1 MRYMADTAN
10 TPDPTTPKSP
20 PPLQVRIAHFVDA
33 QGDQPVGVRAV
44 EPPPDSRQALRGNLY
59 AVVELTGDN
68 PDRNELSE
76 RVLSALQRTYYT
88 AKGSQ
93 AQVMR
98 QAMDAARQK
107 VDEFNQFNVEQ
118 PLGAGII
125 CVALLQSHLLIL
137 HSGPALALIST
148 GEAVDRYPAD
158 ILNFENADASTEAP
172 DFYRHEIANGAT
184 LFIGGAEWLD
194 VVPIRTLAATVSYT
208 NLANCGDA
216 AAGLRDQ
223 YQLSELP
230 GILVVIEPAGGPRT
244 QPAATKQTTAP
255 SPETRSAP
263 PPAATAA
270 RPRPNVPGGLPSA
283 VNTSPPVRDVPKT
296 PPPTA
301 ATVGPVQPSP
311 PPPPEPAFG
320 PPVTD
325 PVEVPSADNATMN
338 DFGVPGYLDVSTA
351 PSPVSIEAAAE
362 PAARDEFVDDEAAK
376 TGGVAALTASLA
388 ASMQR
393 GAAQGSALL
402 ANFLPDRSRS
412 STATEAPDNAQ
423 GSDFSADD
431 DVLDDRYVE
440 TTPSNFEQAIA
451 AAQEQDYPPPQ
462 AARGGRAR
470 LFVLLAVLIL
480 LLVPVVVAAVT
491 WGQGGTNRV
500 EAEAL
505 IELSQ
510 AQLAS
515 VNEALNAGDGETAR
529 MQLQSA
535 MENLEAAEMLIGA
548 SPEIDAIRAQIEREL
563 QDILQVRPLNALVQP
578 LLRFPDG
585 ALPTRVLVVD
595 QNIYVMDTGRQV
607 VERYRL
613 DPNLEFVPEP
623 TPETVLR
630 EGDVIDGFTVGRLVD
645 MAWQPSVAGVQDKP
659 GLLVLDRNNQFF
671 RYDDRVEGASHV
683 ELGDPA
689 ALQLPNQVEIYSGRI
704 YVADEGVQQILRY
717 EPGGFGLTPTPWFA
731 EGASANLTGL
741 RRMAID
747 GDIWLLYPNGMVLR
761 YNQGESVPF
770 SIKGNVAQIGDPV
783 DMAVGQIT
791 DALYIADA
799 ANDRI
804 FSFDKNGNYLAQ
816 YVSPEGD
823 QLNNLRGLFL
833 DDVAGQFYIMTQSSL
848 FQVPPPN

>member
-1 MRYMADTAN
+1 
-10 TPDPTTPKSP
+10 
-20 PPLQVRIAHFVDA
+20 VRIAHFVDA

-68 PDRNELSE
+68 PDRSELSE

-98 QAMDAARQK
+98 QAMAAARQK
-107 VDEFNQFNVEQ
+107 VDEFNQFNAEP
-118 PLGAGII
+118 PLEAGII

-158 ILNFENADASTEAP
+158 ILNFENADASAEAP

-208 NLANCGDA
+208 DLANCGDA

-230 GILVVIEPAGGPRT
+230 GILVVIEPAGGPRP
-244 QPAATKQTTAP
+244 QPGATTRTTEPVPATP
-255 SPETRSAP
+255 PKP
-263 PPAATAA
+263 PPAATAT

-283 VNTSPPVRDVPKT
+283 VHASPPVRDVPKT
-296 PPPTA
+296 PPPNKA
-301 ATVGPVQPSP
+301 AAVSARPSTPPAAEPVTR
-311 PPPPEPAFG
+311 
-320 PPVTD
+320 PPVSESVAAL
-325 PVEVPSADNATMN
+325 PAADASMN
-338 DFGVPGYLDVSTA
+338 DFGAPGYLDISAATA
-351 PSPVSIEAAAE
+351 SVGYEESVGPEELVEDDAVKPRGVTAFAAA
-362 PAARDEFVDDEAAK
+362 
-376 TGGVAALTASLA
+376 LA
-388 ASMQR
+388 AGMQR
-393 GAAQGSALL
+393 SAEQGRAFL
-402 ANFLPDRSRS
+402 ANFLPDRARE
-412 STATEAPDNAQ
+412 TAATADTDNDQDIGATIE
-423 GSDFSADD
+423 DD
-431 DVLDDRYVE
+431 ALDDRYVE
-440 TTPSNFEQAIA
+440 TEPSNFEQAMA
-451 AAQEQDYPPPQ
+451 AVQEQDYPPPE

-491 WGQGGTNRV
+491 WGQGGTNR
-500 EAEAL
+500 AEADSL

-515 VNEALNAGDGETAR
+515 VNEALDAGDSETAR

-535 MENLEAAEMLIGA
+535 MENLGAAEMLIGA
-548 SPEIDAIRAQIEREL
+548 SPEIDAIRTQIEREL

-595 QNIYVMDTGRQV
+595 QNIYVLDTGRQV

-613 DPNLEFVPEP
+613 DPNLEFVPDA

-683 ELGDPA
+683 ELGDPT
-689 ALQLPNQVEIYSGRI
+689 ALQLPNQVEIYSGRT

-717 EPGGFGLTPTPWFA
+717 EPGGFGLTPAPWFA

-783 DMAVGQIT
+783 DMAVGQLT

>member
-1 MRYMADTAN
+1 MRYMADTAK
-10 TPDPTTPKSP
+10 TPDPATSNNP

-59 AVVELTGDN
+59 AVVELTGNN

-98 QAMDAARQK
+98 QAMAAARQK
-107 VDEFNQFNVEQ
+107 VDEFNQFNTEQ
-118 PLGAGII
+118 PLEAGII

-137 HSGPALALIST
+137 HSGPALALIAT
-148 GEAVDRYPAD
+148 GDAVDRYPAD
-158 ILNFENADASTEAP
+158 ILNFENADASAEAP
-172 DFYRHEIANGAT
+172 DFYRHEIAYGAT

-230 GILVVIEPAGGPRT
+230 GILVVIEPAGGPRPRPDATT
-244 QPAATKQTTAP
+244 QTADPVPAT
-255 SPETRSAP
+255 SPKP
-263 PPAATAA
+263 PPAATTT

-283 VNTSPPVRDVPKT
+283 VHTSPPVRDVPKT
-296 PPPTA
+296 PPPSKA
-301 ATVGPVQPSP
+301 AAPARPSTPPAAEPVAP
-311 PPPPEPAFG
+311 PPVSESVEASPA
-320 PPVTD
+320 
-325 PVEVPSADNATMN
+325 ADASMN
-338 DFGVPGYLDVSTA
+338 DFGAPGYLDISVARASVGLEEPVEPEEPVEDDAVKPGGVTA
-351 PSPVSIEAAAE
+351 FAAA
-362 PAARDEFVDDEAAK
+362 
-376 TGGVAALTASLA
+376 LA

-393 GAAQGSALL
+393 SADQGRVLL
-402 ANFLPDRSRS
+402 ANFLPDRTRASA
-412 STATEAPDNAQ
+412 ATVDPDNVQ
-423 GSDFSADD
+423 VSSASMHDD
-431 DVLDDRYVE
+431 ALDDRYIE
-440 TTPSNFEQAIA
+440 SGPSNFEQAMA

-491 WGQGGTNRV
+491 WGQGGTNR
-500 EAEAL
+500 AEADSL

-515 VNEALNAGDGETAR
+515 VNEALDAGDSETAR

-535 MENLEAAEMLIGA
+535 MENLDAAEMLIGA
-548 SPEIDAIRAQIEREL
+548 SPEIDAIQTQIEREL

-578 LLRFPDG
+578 LLRFPEG

-595 QNIYVMDTGRQV
+595 QNIYVLDTGRQV
-607 VERYRL
+607 IERYRL
-613 DPNLEFVPEP
+613 DPNLEFVPDP

-683 ELGDPA
+683 ALGDPT
-689 ALQLPNQVEIYSGRI
+689 ALQLPNQVEIYSGRT
-704 YVADEGVQQILRY
+704 YVADEGVQQVLRY
-717 EPGGFGLTPTPWFA
+717 EPGGFGVTPAPWFA

-783 DMAVGQIT
+783 DMAVGQLT